1 MFPRFIRTLKSSFTP
16 LPSSLIPNETE
27 IKLPAAHNRLGTS
40 PSLPVLEPIGL
51 ERFFLDVYPKFALP
65 EAGILQEDWRQGSL
79 GAVKHFGNT
88 GSED

>member
-1 MFPRFIRTLKSSFTP
+1 MNSEKLFYPP
-16 LPSSLIPNETE
+16 PSSPIPNETE

-51 ERFFLDVYPKFALP
+51 ERFFLMSTPNSPFLKQASYRKTGGKAP
-65 EAGILQEDWRQGSL
+65 L